1 MEKSKKALPIVLASA
16 LAATPF
22 VSMPQQAHAIEKLS
36 VEADNDGA
44 GKESDYTIEFK
55 LEEDLDS
62 GETITI
68 EFDSDFDIDD
78 NIDSDDIDASFDVKK
93 VTVDGDEIKI
103 KTDESL
109 DSGDKIKIKITSGIT
124 NPDDKGSYSVSV
136 EAGDE
141 SSDSEDVEIKK
152 SSSSSSSKSSNDYS
166 VSLSSKAAGE
176 KISLKLGKISL
187 KGSDELES
195 NTTITVTF
203 PDKGML
209 PSSIDE
215 EDVKVNGYTAKSVSV
230 SGSTVDI
237 KVPNSADADD
247 YITLEFDKSAGIE
260 NPDSG
265 DKYVFKVKYDGT
277 TYESE
282 DVEITKNGSSSSSA
296 SDSFTVNLSD
306 PGAGARTSYTFDA
319 DFGSKELKAD
329 GELVLEFPSSDMV
342 PGILTASDFL
352 LNGKQAKKATAAGNK
367 IALVAP
373 SNFSANSKVKVEVT
387 YGAWISNP
395 KSAGS
400 YTLKATVSG
409 RTLESKSFS
418 IGGSSVNPTPT
429 NPTTTVP
436 VPNTA
441 TNNSTAT
448 IALTQNA
455 VGKQTGVNVAI
466 KGLGVGLQ
474 KQRDF
479 IEVVFPVGYKVPAY
493 IAPNNISVNGVAA
506 NFVAVRGQNVL
517 IYPSQDIPAATN
529 ANIVI
534 NAAANIINPAVKNT
548 YSISVFTSEER
559 GLLFARAV
567 GVGMPSPAQ
576 PKPATP
582 AKPATPGAKT
592 PQQQQKPSAGIP
604 KNSASFQVNNAKFT
618 LHGKTYPLNVAPY
631 ITDKTTMVPA
641 QFFKEA
647 LALTTQWNNTNV
659 AVVSGTK
666 VVKFTV
672 GSKTAKVG
680 RTDVQ
685 LPTPVVLKDG
695 MPMVPIRVVTDNLGY
710 TVGWDDDTDSV
721 YVYK

>member
-22 VSMPQQAHAIEKLS
+22 VAVPQQAHAIEKLS
-36 VEADNDGA
+36 VTADNDGA

-55 LEEDLDS
+55 LEEDLES
-62 GETITI
+62 GESITI
-68 EFDSDFDIDD
+68 DFDSDFDIDD
-78 NIDSDDIDASFDVKK
+78 DIDTDDIDASFDVKK
-93 VTVDGDEIKI
+93 VSVSKGEITI
-103 KTDESL
+103 KTDEDL
-109 DSGDKIKIKITSGIT
+109 DEGDKIKIKITSGIT

-141 SSDSEDVEIKK
+141 DSESDDVDIKK
-152 SSSSSSSKSSNDYS
+152 SSSSSSSKSSKDYA

-176 KISLKLGKISL
+176 KVSLKLGKISL

-195 NTTITVTF
+195 NSTITVTF
-203 PDKGML
+203 PDKNML

-230 SGSTVDI
+230 SGSTVDVKI
-237 KVPNSADADD
+237 PSGADADD
-247 YITLEFDKSAGIE
+247 YITVEFDKDAGIE
-260 NPDSG
+260 NPNSG
-265 DKYVFKVKYDGT
+265 GKHVFKVKYDGT

-282 DVEITKNGSSSSSA
+282 DVEITKNGSSTPSNA

-352 LNGKQAKKATAAGNK
+352 LNGKPAKKATAVGNR

-373 SNFSANSKVKVEVT
+373 TNFGTNSKVKVEVT

-395 KSAGS
+395 KAAGS

-429 NPTTTVP
+429 NPTTPIP
-436 VPNTA
+436 VPNTT

-455 VGKQTGVNVAI
+455 LGKQTGVNVAI

-479 IEVVFPVGYKVPAY
+479 IEIVFPVGYKVPAY
-493 IAPNNISVNGVAA
+493 IAPANISVNGAGA

-529 ANIVI
+529 ATIVI
-534 NAAANIINPAVKNT
+534 NPAANIVNPAVKNT

-576 PKPATP
+576 PKPGTP
-582 AKPATPGAKT
+582 T
-592 PQQQQKPSAGIP
+592 PQQPSTAIP
-604 KNSASFQVNNAKFT
+604 ANAASFKVNTANFS
-618 LHGKTYPLNVAPY
+618 LNGKTYPLSVAPY
-631 ITDKTTMVPA
+631 LADGNTTMVPA
-641 QFFKEA
+641 QFFKEG
-647 LALTTQWNNTNV
+647 LALTTQWNNTSV
-659 AVVSGTK
+659 AVISGTK

-680 RTDVQ
+680 KTDIQ
-685 LPTPVVLKDG
+685 LPTPVVLKNG
-695 MPMVPIRVVTDNLGY
+695 MPMIPIRTVTDNLGY
-710 TVGWDDDTDSV
+710 KVGWDAKTSSIFV
-721 YVYK
+721 QK